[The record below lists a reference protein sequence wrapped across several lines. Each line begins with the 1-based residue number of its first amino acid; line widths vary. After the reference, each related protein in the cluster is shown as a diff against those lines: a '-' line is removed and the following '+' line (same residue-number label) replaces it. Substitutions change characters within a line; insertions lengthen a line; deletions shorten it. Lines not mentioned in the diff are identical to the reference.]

1 MTSISNLHIIYLILE
16 KLTIISNVNS
26 FTQFNIDISWFNINQ
41 MGVIMR
47 INQQDVIILEAYLE
61 ANNFESVTE
70 LLETY
75 DTITNS
81 CKKIYA
87 VLDSLGQVIELR

>member
-1 MTSISNLHIIYLILE
+1 
-16 KLTIISNVNS
+16 
-26 FTQFNIDISWFNINQ
+26 
-41 MGVIMR
+41 MR
-47 INQQDVIILEAYLE
+47 INQQDIIILEAYLE

-87 VLDSLGQVIELR
+87 VLDSLEQVIELR